1 MRPRLHEEWLLR
13 LAVRLLENDPQITA
27 LFQSVPFPGK
37 KPTYIKMDLYR
48 YRFTDWKDWPKV
60 WWTRERFGEYM
71 PPISLNHP
79 FVQRYRKKQE

>member
-1 MRPRLHEEWLLR
+1 
-13 LAVRLLENDPQITA
+13 
-27 LFQSVPFPGK
+27 
-37 KPTYIKMDLYR
+37 MDLYR
-48 YRFTDWKDWPKV
+48 YRFAAWKDWPKV